1 MACVNLRIE
10 RIDPLALDLDTAEEM
25 AGLGDAIARA
35 DKIRATSPS
44 GPTRLKL
51 YQHGSD
57 GTPAGGVWT
66 ARDGDG
72 RLVGMASAFFPRR
85 ENVDIAGVSGGVH
98 PDHRGRG
105 IGRALLDRVRAD
117 AAEAGRPKIYSGT
130 MAGTPGE
137 VAMAS
142 ASFPRRENVDVA
154 GVSGGVHPDHRG
166 RGIGRALLD
175 RVRADAAEAGRT
187 KIYSGTMAGTPGEV
201 AMAALGFETIHT
213 YAISHLDLHGADT
226 DRWDRLYDEAAAAS
240 SDYEL
245 LRLVGTTP
253 EEQVDDVVALFAAI
267 NDAPMTDP
275 DAEPDVWDAD
285 RVRGYDAAMAARRQT
300 VYRVMARHRGTG
312 TWAGHSVLC
321 VDEFDPAIGHQE
333 DTSVVGAHRGHRLG
347 LRLKI
352 EMLRW
357 IAEERPE
364 VRATETWNSAE
375 NHHMLAVNE
384 RLGTEVVDRHL
395 SMRLA

>member
-1 MACVNLRIE
+1 MACVSIRIE
-10 RIDPLALDLDTAEEM
+10 RIDPADLDLDTAEEM
-25 AGLGDAIARA
+25 AGVGDAIARA
-35 DKIRATSPS
+35 DKVRATTPS

-66 ARDGDG
+66 ARDRDG
-72 RLVGMASAFFPRR
+72 
-85 ENVDIAGVSGGVH
+85 
-98 PDHRGRG
+98 
-105 IGRALLDRVRAD
+105 AL
-117 AAEAGRPKIYSGT
+117 
-130 MAGTPGE
+130 

-187 KIYSGTMAGTPGEV
+187 KIYSGTMAGTPGEA

-226 DRWDRLYDEAAAAS
+226 TRWDRLYDEAAAAS

-253 EEQVDDVVALFAAI
+253 EDQVDDVVALFAAI

-364 VRATETWNSAE
+364 VRATETWNSTE

>member
-1 MACVNLRIE
+1 MACVSIHIE
-10 RIDPLALDLDTAEEM
+10 RIDPLALDLDTAEAM
-25 AGLGDAIARA
+25 ALVGEAISKA
-35 DKIRATSPS
+35 DGVRATTPS
-44 GPTRLKL
+44 GPTRLKM

-57 GTPAGGVWT
+57 GTPAAGVWT

-72 RLVGMASAFFPRR
+72 RLLGMASASFPWR
-85 ENVDIAGVSGGVH
+85 ENVDMAGVSGGVH
-98 PDHRGRG
+98 PDHRRRG
-105 IGRALLDRVRAD
+105 IGRALLDRVR
-117 AAEAGRPKIYSGT
+117 S
-130 MAGTPGE
+130 
-137 VAMAS
+137 
-142 ASFPRRENVDVA
+142 
-154 GVSGGVHPDHRG
+154 
-166 RGIGRALLD
+166 
-175 RVRADAAEAGRT
+175 DAAEAGRT
-187 KIYSGTMAGTPGEV
+187 RIYSGTMRGTDGEA

-213 YAISHLDLHGADT
+213 YAISQLDLHGAEAA
-226 DRWDRLYDEAAAAS
+226 RWDRLYDEAAAAS

-245 LRLVGTTP
+245 VRIVGTTP

-300 VYRVMARHRGTG
+300 VYRVMARQRGTG

-321 VDEFDPAIGHQE
+321 IDEFDPAVGHQE
-333 DTSVVGAHRGHRLG
+333 DTSVVGEHRGHRLG

-352 EMLRW
+352 DMLRW

-364 VRATETWNSAE
+364 VRATETWNSTE

-384 RLGTEVVDRHL
+384 LLGTVVVDRHL
-395 SMRLA
+395 SMRLC